1 MVFSLGFG
9 AYQSSK
15 DPANY
20 HLSLAVS
27 GVLTGVMG
35 YRFINS
41 GKFMPAGTR
50 FETLVKE
57 ENLINFDQYWFVL
70 SYLKICFDSKCF
82 LTNLL

>member
-1 MVFSLGFG
+1 
-9 AYQSSK
+9 
-15 DPANY
+15 
-20 HLSLAVS
+20 VS

-57 ENLINFDQYWFVL
+57 ENLINFDQ
-70 SYLKICFDSKCF
+70 
-82 LTNLL
+82 